1 MKTILLTVTLLLL
14 NVAVWTLNSLMVSGS
29 VQLSAKSGVA
39 VNIQTEPERVKI
51 SIDNEVWTSRESE
64 SGWIQSPATIYLPAG
79 QYKISIERPG
89 YATHTS
95 RLMVNPGNAP
105 AVKAELELKEESLI
119 ETEITASDD
128 LMESFT
134 LVVDGGLASGP
145 PPLRIDDLTPG
156 THSLELRWKG
166 LDGFRRK
173 PLRCAFAA
181 LSSNGNNLLKINI
194 SRSGKK
200 LRIPG
205 CKKI

>member
-1 MKTILLTVTLLLL
+1 MNAILLTVTLLLL
-14 NVAVWTLNSLMVSGS
+14 NVSVWTLNSLMVSGS

-39 VNIQTEPERVKI
+39 VTIQTDPERVKI
-51 SIDNEVWTSRESE
+51 SINNEIWTSRDSE
-64 SGWIQSPATIYLPAG
+64 SGWIQSPATIYLPEG
-79 QYKISIERPG
+79 QYKISINRPG
-89 YATHTS
+89 YAPHSS
-95 RLMVNPGNAP
+95 RLMVNAGDTP
-105 AVKAELELKEESLI
+105 AVTAELELKEENLI

-134 LVVDGGLASGP
+134 LVIDGGLASGP

-166 LDGFRRK
+166 LDGFRKK
-173 PLRCAFAA
+173 PFRCAFAI
-181 LSSNGNNLLKINI
+181 SSANANNLFKISI